1 MAEMLGWSVDEKAIE
16 PYVPM
21 WDKAKRK
28 DERLGRSDFRWD
40 PEADE
45 YPCT

>member
-1 MAEMLGWSVDEKAIE
+1 MLGWSVDEKAVE
-16 PYVPM
+16 PYMQV

-40 PEADE
+40 PEVDE
-45 YPCT
+45 HPCT